1 MRRGA
6 IGIGTLIV
14 FIAMVLVAA
23 VAAGVII
30 GTAGY
35 LQQKAQA
42 TGRQTTQEVSSGI
55 RIVNIYGY
63 DNATPPSNGTITRM
77 AVFVTPNAGSSGIDL
92 SKVKVVLSDGKILVV
107 YQYTNKSFSNPGSIS
122 NLFANGTN
130 TTEIGSVWA
139 NLSDTTF
146 GVVVINDA
154 GTKMQREHPTLE
166 FGDLVALVLKTTVF
180 TSEDKKPGIGPSTKI
195 TGKVIP
201 ETGAAGVI
209 DFTTPATFSE
219 NVMLLQ

>member
-23 VAAGVII
+23 IAAGVII

-42 TGRQTTQEVSSGI
+42 TGRQTTQEVSSGLK
-55 RIVNIYGY
+55 IVNIYGY
-63 DNATPPSNGTITRM
+63 TPTNPPSSGLIERM
-77 AVFVTPNAGSSGIDL
+77 AIFVTPNAGSEGIDL
-92 SKVKVVLSDGKILVV
+92 SNVKIVLSDGKRLVV
-107 YQYTNKSFSNPGSIS
+107 YNYSSQFLNPGSIKD
-122 NLFANGTN
+122 LFNITEVPLWTSINN
-130 TTEIGSVWA
+130 TASFGIVVVNDIGSRMQ
-139 NLSDTTF
+139 DT
-146 GVVVINDA
+146 
-154 GTKMQREHPTLE
+154 HPTLE
-166 FGDLVALVLKTTVF
+166 FGDMVALCIWTNMFQSDGK
-180 TSEDKKPGIGPSTKI
+180 SGIGPSTKI

-201 ETGAAGVI
+201 ERGAAGVI

-219 NVMLLQ
+219 NVMQLQ